1 MILDTNV
8 RLANGTLSQYALEA
22 DDDYLVANFARQT
35 DMTPSDQWIAV
46 PKDPVRGTVSTAL
59 DGSGGYVGMYT
70 GGLEFFVLT
79 ADMIGYLWTNIFNSL
94 PRAAVTL
101 RTLHQHLDWKVYNAT
116 LIWPFDAGEFTQQH
130 LDLYSNVLFRWE
142 RGTVAAYG
150 RSYSPSYSAS
160 YG

>member
-46 PKDPVRGTVSTAL
+46 PKDPVRGNVSTAL
-59 DGSGGYVGMYT
+59 DGSGGYVGNYT

-79 ADMIGYLWTNIFNSL
+79 ADMIGYLWTTVFNSL

-101 RTLHQHLDWKVYNAT
+101 RTLHQYSDWVVYNAT
-116 LIWPFDAGEFTQQH
+116 LIWPFDAGEFIQQQ
-130 LDLYSNVLFRWE
+130 LDVYSNVLFRWE
-142 RGTVAAYG
+142 RGSVAVYG